1 MGSETP
7 FQVVGTP
14 LFGEN
19 DADVWKKFR
28 KKSEK
33 TDVLRPPIRA
43 QEGGRFFFRL
53 I

>member
-7 FQVVGTP
+7 FQVVGNP

-28 KKSEK
+28 KKAKKPTRRTPS
-33 TDVLRPPIRA
+33 IRA
-43 QEGGRFFFRL
+43 HEKGGDFFFFG
-53 I
+53 